1 MSTEGLTIRPSLAIL
16 YASRDR
22 SKGETAMK
30 CNRCAFDN
38 PPGTHF
44 CGRCAAALQSE
55 GSPPSTQAMPM
66 PIRELASGAIFARR
80 YQVIED
86 LGRGGMG
93 RVYKVFDTEVREKL
107 ALKLINPD
115 IASDEQTVE
124 RFRSELRLA
133 RTVSHRHI
141 CRMHDLGREEETG
154 TYFITMEYVPG
165 EDLKSLIHSI
175 GALPI
180 GKAVAIARQAAEG
193 LAEAHRLGVIHRD
206 LKPQNIMIDR
216 EGGARIMDFGIA
228 RSVKTKGIT
237 GAGVMIG
244 TPEYMSPEQVDG
256 KEADGRSDIYS
267 MGIVLF
273 EMLTGR
279 LPFEGD
285 TPLSVA
291 VKQKSEPPPDPR
303 KVNPQIPEELGK
315 IVLKCLEKEK
325 GKRFQSADDLLAELI
340 RVEKT
345 LPATTHTLPL
355 RRPQTSKEITVR
367 LPSKK
372 IWIPAAGVLL
382 ALAALLIWQ
391 FIPESE
397 GAKRTVAVLGFKNQT
412 GDAGL
417 DYLRETIP
425 NLLITSLEQS
435 KHMRVASWQRLKDL
449 LRQAGKSETAVFD
462 EEAGFEVCRKEG
474 IEAVVVGFFSKAGET
489 FVSDVKVLDVGTR
502 EVLKSVSARGEGV
515 NSILRSQIDEIS
527 RVVSRG
533 IGRPA
538 LKVEMPLPKIADL
551 TTNSMEAYHYFLRGR
566 DDVGNML
573 ASDAKKF
580 LEKAIA
586 LDPTFAIAYLY
597 LSKALYQ
604 LVDWK
609 ARDEALKKAKDH
621 AGKATEKERLYIE
634 EEYASTIENNPEKKR
649 RLLIELTEKYPQ
661 EKHAHLELGNHY
673 FTHERYAEAV
683 PEFEKAIALDPNF
696 GPALNML
703 GYSYARSGD
712 FEKAEAAFERYIA
725 ANPGDPN
732 PIDSM
737 AEIYLYMGRLDKAE
751 SKYRE
756 ALEARPDFSGSL
768 CGLVYISALREDY
781 GEMSGR
787 LEEFLARAT
796 PTGKMEGLW
805 LVNFYDYLR
814 GRLEKSL
821 AGYLALR
828 KIGES
833 YGQYYIVYNVDWIS
847 GFIYADMGRFDEA
860 RKAFQSL
867 PEYYERI
874 NPDRRN
880 VGTIRHASALAWTE
894 LKQGRLQDARVRL
907 EEIKSILPTL
917 TEREDLEVF
926 TFVYQLLDAEVAL
939 AGGSPEEAVAAA
951 ERLKLRD
958 FPGMGTP
965 RLTTYNIPFL
975 RDALARAYWK
985 KGALDKA
992 AAEYRKLMTI
1002 DPSNQL
1008 RYLIHP
1014 LYHYRLGRIL
1024 EEKGDKAGA
1033 SGEYRKF
1040 LEYWKD
1046 ADKTHPEPADAQ
1058 KRLAALGRNSG

>member
-1 MSTEGLTIRPSLAIL
+1 VKC
-16 YASRDR
+16 SRC
-22 SKGETAMK
+22 G
-30 CNRCAFDN
+30 FDI
-38 PPGTHF
+38 PAGTRF
-44 CGRCAAALQSE
+44 CGRCAAPLQAES
-55 GSPPSTQAMPM
+55 GPPPFTETLRT
-66 PIRELASGAIFARR
+66 PIRELSGGTIFARR
-80 YQVIED
+80 FQIIEE
-86 LGRGGMG
+86 LGKGGMG
-93 RVYKVFDTEVREKL
+93 RVYKVFDLEVKEKL
-107 ALKLINPD
+107 ALKLLNPD
-115 IASDEQTVE
+115 IAADEQTIE

-133 RTVSHRHI
+133 RAVSHRHI

-165 EDLKSLIHSI
+165 EDLKSLIHRI
-175 GALPI
+175 GALPV
-180 GKAVAIARQAAEG
+180 GKAVAIAQQAAEG

-216 EGGARIMDFGIA
+216 EGGTRVMDFGIA
-228 RSVKTKGIT
+228 RSVKAKGIT

-256 KEADGRSDIYS
+256 KDADARSDIYS
-267 MGIVLF
+267 LGIVLF

-279 LPFEGD
+279 LPFLGN

-291 VKQKSEPPPDPR
+291 VKQKSESPPDPR
-303 KVNPQIPEELGK
+303 TLNSQIPDDLGRL
-315 IVLKCLEKEK
+315 ILKCLEKAKEK
-325 GKRFQSADDLLAELI
+325 RYPNADEFLKDLARI
-340 RVEKT
+340 EKT
-345 LPATTHTLPL
+345 LPSTTHSLPL
-355 RRPQTSKEITVR
+355 HKPLTSKEITVR

-372 IWIPAAGVLL
+372 IWIPAVAGLVV
-382 ALAALLIWQ
+382 LAAFLIWQ

-397 GAKRTVAVLGFKNQT
+397 GAKRSVAVLGFKNQT

-449 LRQAGKSETAVFD
+449 LRQGGKNDLAVFD
-462 EEAGFEVCRKEG
+462 EESGFEVCRKEG
-474 IEAVVVGFFSKAGET
+474 IEAVVVGFYSKAGET
-489 FVSDVKVLDVGTR
+489 FVSDVKVLDAGTR

-533 IGRPA
+533 IGRSA
-538 LKVEMPLPKIADL
+538 LKVEMPLPKITDL
-551 TTNSMEAYHYFLRGR
+551 TTSSMEAYNYFLRGR
-566 DDVGNML
+566 DDVGNLL

-586 LDPTFAIAYLY
+586 LDPAFAIAYLY
-597 LSKALYQ
+597 LSKAQFQ

-609 ARDEALKKAKDH
+609 ARDEALKKAKEYSD
-621 AGKATEKERLYIE
+621 KATEKERLYIE
-634 EEYASTIENNPEKKR
+634 AQYALTIEKNPEKMR

-661 EKHAHLELGNHY
+661 EKHAHSELGNY
-673 FTHERYAEAV
+673 YYEYERFAEAV
-683 PEFEKAIALDPNF
+683 PELEKAIALDRNF

-737 AEIYLYMGRLDKAE
+737 AELYLYMGRLDKAE

-756 ALEARPDFSGSL
+756 ALEARPDFRGPHSGL
-768 CGLVYISALREDY
+768 AYISALRENY
-781 GEMSGR
+781 GETSRR

-805 LVNFYDYLR
+805 LVNFYDYLL

-821 AGYLALR
+821 AGYLGLR
-828 KIGES
+828 KISES
-833 YGQYYIVYNVDWIS
+833 YGQYYMVSSVDWIS
-847 GFIYADMGRFDEA
+847 GFLYADLGRFDEA
-860 RKAFQSL
+860 RKAIQSL
-867 PEYYERI
+867 VEYNERTNPERQ
-874 NPDRRN
+874 N
-880 VGTIRHASALAWTE
+880 VWAARQALLLAWTDF
-894 LKQGRLQDARVRL
+894 KQGRPEAARDGL
-907 EEIKSILPTL
+907 KKCGSLPATL
-917 TEREDLEVF
+917 TEREDIEVF
-926 TFVYQLLDAEVAL
+926 TIDYQLLDAEIAL

-951 ERLKLRD
+951 GRLKLRD
-958 FPGMGTP
+958 FPGMGTQD
-965 RLTTYNIPFL
+965 LTVYNIHFL
-975 RDALARAYWK
+975 KDVLARSFWK
-985 KGALDKA
+985 KGELDKA

-1002 DPSNQL
+1002 DPSNRI
-1008 RYLIHP
+1008 RYFIHP

-1033 SGEYRKF
+1033 AGEYRKF

-1046 ADKTHPEPADAQ
+1046 ADQVYAEPADAR
-1058 KRLAALGRNSG
+1058 KRLAALGPNPR

>member
-1 MSTEGLTIRPSLAIL
+1 VKC
-16 YASRDR
+16 SRC
-22 SKGETAMK
+22 G
-30 CNRCAFDN
+30 FDI
-38 PPGTHF
+38 PAGTRF
-44 CGRCAAALQSE
+44 CGRCAAPLHAE
-55 GSPPSTQAMPM
+55 NGPPTHAAETLRM
-66 PIRELASGAIFARR
+66 PIRELAGGTTFARR
-80 YQVIED
+80 YQVIEE
-86 LGRGGMG
+86 LGKGGMG

-107 ALKLINPD
+107 ALKLLNPD

-133 RTVSHRHI
+133 RAVSHRHI

-154 TYFITMEYVPG
+154 TYYITMEYVPG
-165 EDLKSLIHSI
+165 EDLKSLIHRI
-175 GALPI
+175 GALPV
-180 GKAVAIARQAAEG
+180 GKAVAIARQSAEG
-193 LAEAHRLGVIHRD
+193 LAEAHRLGVVHRD

-228 RSVKTKGIT
+228 RSVKARGLT

-256 KEADGRSDIYS
+256 KEADARSDIYS
-267 MGIVLF
+267 LGVVLF

-279 LPFEGD
+279 LPFAGD

-303 KVNPQIPEELGK
+303 TFNSQVPEDLGK
-315 IVLKCLEKEK
+315 LILKCLEKARE
-325 GKRFQSADDLLAELI
+325 KRFQSADELLKELVRI
-340 RVEKT
+340 EKT
-345 LPATTHTLPL
+345 LPTTTATLPL
-355 RRPQTSKEITVR
+355 RKPLTSKEITVR

-372 IWIPAAGVLL
+372 FWIPAAAVLL
-382 ALAALLIWQ
+382 ALAALLVWQ

-449 LRQAGKSETAVFD
+449 LRQAGKSEAAVFD
-462 EEAGFEVCRKEG
+462 EEAGFDVCRREG
-474 IEAVVVGFFSKAGET
+474 IEAVVVGFYSKAGET
-489 FVSDVKVLDVGTR
+489 FVSDVKVLDAGTR
-502 EVLKSVSARGEGV
+502 EVLKSASARGEGI

-527 RVVSRG
+527 KAVSRG

-538 LKVEMPLPKIADL
+538 LKVEMPLPKIMDL
-551 TTNSMEAYHYFLRGR
+551 TTNSMEAYNYFIRGR
-566 DDVGNML
+566 DDVDNML

-597 LSKALYQ
+597 LSEAEYQ

-609 ARDEALKKAKDH
+609 SRDDALKKAKEYS
-621 AGKATEKERLYIE
+621 GKATEKERLYIE
-634 EEYASTIENNPEKKR
+634 AQYASTIEKNPEKKSR
-649 RLLIELTEKYPQ
+649 FLIELTERYPQ
-661 EKHAHLELGNHY
+661 EKHAHYELGHHY
-673 FTHERYAEAV
+673 FGHERYAEAV
-683 PEFEKAIALDPNF
+683 PEFEKAVALDPNF

-703 GYSYARSGD
+703 GYTHARSGD
-712 FEKAEAAFERYIA
+712 FEKAEAAFVRYIA

-732 PIDSM
+732 PVDSL
-737 AEIYLYMGRLDKAE
+737 AELYLSMGQLDKAE

-756 ALEARPDFSGSL
+756 ALEARPDFGGSHR
-768 CGLVYISALREDY
+768 GLAYVSSLRENY
-781 GEMSGR
+781 GESSRR
-787 LEEFLARAT
+787 LEEFLARST

-805 LVNFYDYLR
+805 LVSFYDYLL
-814 GRLEKSL
+814 GRSEKSL
-821 AGYLALR
+821 AGYFGLR

-833 YGQYYIVYNVDWIS
+833 YGQYYIVSTVDWIS
-847 GFIYADMGRFDEA
+847 GFIYADLGRFDEA

-867 PEYYERI
+867 LEYYERTY
-874 NPDRRN
+874 PDQRN
-880 VGTIRHASALAWTE
+880 VGTIWRASLLAWTD
-894 LKQGRLQDARVRL
+894 LKQGRLQDARVRI

-917 TEREDLEVF
+917 TEREDIEEF
-926 TFVYQLLDAEVAL
+926 AFYDQLLGAEAAL
-939 AGGSPEEAVAAA
+939 AGGSPDEAIAAA

-958 FPGMGTP
+958 FPGMQTSEIAS
-965 RLTTYNIPFL
+965 YNIPFFK
-975 RDALARAYWK
+975 DVLARAYLK
-985 KGALDKA
+985 KGELDKA

-1002 DPSNQL
+1002 DPRN
-1008 RYLIHP
+1008 RFRCLIPP

-1024 EEKGDKAGA
+1024 EEKADKAGA
-1033 SGEYRKF
+1033 AGEYRKF

-1046 ADKTHPEPADAQ
+1046 ADKIHLEPADAR
-1058 KRLAALGRNSG
+1058 KRLAVLDLNPR